1 MDDYGIVIL
10 VNLNVFIDSQVLTV
24 VGRYVD
30 LVDGTSF
37 IVDKIH
43 DHDSQDGMSFSTPR
57 VGEDKEEPPID
68 KAMHRRQFRIGVNL
82 FNW

>member
-1 MDDYGIVIL
+1 MDDYGIVI

-24 VGRYVD
+24 VGRHVD
-30 LVDGTSF
+30 LADGTSF

-43 DHDSQDGMSFSTPR
+43 DHDSPDGMSFSTPR